1 MKHFL
6 VEIHYSAP
14 LAIID
19 NLLVEHRKFLQ
30 TGYDRGWLLFSGPKN
45 PRTGGIVIARAPD
58 LKAIEKFFQDDPYYL
73 HQAAEYTFVEFNP
86 VKRQPF
92 LEAWISSE
100 D

>member
-6 VEIHYSAP
+6 IEIHYTSP
-14 LAIID
+14 LEIID

-30 TGYDRGWLLFSGPKN
+30 TGYDRGWLLFSGPRN

-58 LKAIEKFFQDDPYYL
+58 LLAIEEFFSDDPYFV

-92 LEAWISSE
+92 LEGWITSE